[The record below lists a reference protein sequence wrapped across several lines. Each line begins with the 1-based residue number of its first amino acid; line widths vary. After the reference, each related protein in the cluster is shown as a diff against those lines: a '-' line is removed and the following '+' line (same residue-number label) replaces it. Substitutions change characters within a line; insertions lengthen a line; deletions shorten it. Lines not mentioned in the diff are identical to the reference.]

1 MPLGEGIGVCRGM
14 VWLRIRRV
22 GIGVVDGGGL
32 GGCGWGSG
40 VTGAEAVGFTVAR
53 GASFE
58 DRRWCDCLLGRGAL
72 ELSGRQP
79 DRDDWGVIV

>member
-1 MPLGEGIGVCRGM
+1 M
-14 VWLRIRRV
+14 VLLRIRRV

-40 VTGAEAVGFTVAR
+40 VTGAEAVGFKVAR

-72 ELSGRQP
+72 ELSDGQP

>member
-40 VTGAEAVGFTVAR
+40 VTGAEALGFTVAR
-53 GASFE
+53 GAA
-58 DRRWCDCLLGRGAL
+58 AL
-72 ELSGRQP
+72 RIGG
-79 DRDDWGVIV
+79 GVTACWEEVLWSSLAGSLIGTIGG